1 MYCPNCGQQQNVT
14 ELKFCSRCGFPMAG
28 VIHLLSAGGLLPQ
41 PIPEQTTLKGLSP
54 RQKGQRQGAMMMLLT
69 LLVVPLIAFIT
80 LNLEIMPTLFIPS
93 TAVLLFVGGLLRIVY
108 AGLFEE
114 PGAKRELSPG
124 APTAYVPPYMAPRSF
139 TPPKLEGTAQQ
150 GIPVTAWQ
158 RPRNTAELA
167 TPPSVTENTTRLL
180 NQEPEAK

>member
-1 MYCPNCGQQQNVT
+1 MYCPKCGQQQIAT
-14 ELKFCSRCGFPMAG
+14 DLKFCSRCGFPMAG
-28 VIHLLSAGGLLPQ
+28 VIHLLSSGGLLPQ
-41 PIPEQTTLKGLSP
+41 SIPEQATLKGLSP

-69 LLVVPLIAFIT
+69 LLLVPLMAIIT
-80 LNLEIMPTLFIPS
+80 VNLGILPKLFVPL
-93 TAVLLFVGGLLRIVY
+93 TAVVLFVGGLLRIVY

-114 PGAKRELSPG
+114 PGANRELSPG

-139 TPPKLEGTAQQ
+139 SPPKLEGTAQQ